1 MAEKV
6 TRAFRRLA
14 RMGSGQYNS
23 ARSSTPVGL
32 KTEFAL
38 KRILVT
44 GAGGQIG
51 SWLVPRLRELYGT
64 DNVLSTDVRHLG
76 PEVTDVGPFQ
86 VLDATD
92 ARAVGQTVM
101 RHDADTVYHLA
112 AILSAIGERD
122 PRLAWHVNMSSLE
135 AVLEVAREQ
144 ECAVFTP
151 SSIGV
156 FGPDTPKNP
165 TPQDTIMR
173 PATMYGITKVSGE
186 LLCDYYHT
194 RYGVDT
200 RGVRF
205 PGLISYG
212 APPGGGTTDWAVD
225 IFYKAVEKGSYTC
238 FLGPDTQLDM
248 MYMPDAIDALVAI
261 MEADPDRLVH
271 RNAFNVTG
279 MQLTPEGLTAEIRK
293 HLPDFTIDYD
303 IDPVRQSIAESWPDR
318 IDDSAAR
325 EEWDWNPKFDA
336 AAMTAD
342 MLKHL

>member
-1 MAEKV
+1 
-6 TRAFRRLA
+6 
-14 RMGSGQYNS
+14 
-23 ARSSTPVGL
+23 
-32 KTEFAL
+32 L

-51 SWLVPRLRELYGT
+51 SWLVPRLRELYG
-64 DNVLSTDVRHLG
+64 DASVLATDVRHLG
-76 PEVTDVGPFQ
+76 PEVTEAGPFQ

-101 RHDADTVYHLA
+101 RHEADTIYHLA

-144 ECAVFTP
+144 GCAVFTP

-156 FGPDTPKNP
+156 CGPDTPKNP
-165 TPQDTIMR
+165 TPQDTILR
-173 PATMYGITKVSGE
+173 PATMYGITKVAGE
-186 LLCDYYHT
+186 LLCDYYFR

-225 IFYKAVEKGSYTC
+225 IFYQAVNHGRYTC

-248 MYMPDAIDALVAI
+248 MYMPDAIDALVEV
-261 MEADPDRLVH
+261 MEADPARLVH
-271 RNAFNVTG
+271 RNAFNVTA

-293 HLPDFTIDYD
+293 HLPDFEIDYD
-303 IDPVRQSIAESWPDR
+303 IDPVRQAIADSWPDR

-325 EEWDWNPKFDA
+325 AEWDWSPSFDA
-336 AAMTAD
+336 AAMTVD
-342 MLKHL
+342 MLANIKPE